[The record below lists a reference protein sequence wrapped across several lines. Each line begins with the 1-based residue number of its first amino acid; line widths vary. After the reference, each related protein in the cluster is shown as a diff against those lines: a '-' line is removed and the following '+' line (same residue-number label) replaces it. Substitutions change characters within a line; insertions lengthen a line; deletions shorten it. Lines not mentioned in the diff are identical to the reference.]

1 MSARSSSGPVP
12 GRDRGLGREIDELD
26 DDTLRFAVDVAQ
38 FVRHPLFIGSVF
50 ASALAVIGVVVL
62 VISGFGVNDHV
73 YVSLQLP
80 YLISGGFAG
89 LGMVITGAVL
99 GSILG
104 QRRDQAAA
112 DRELADVVDEIA
124 VVTRALTA
132 RRTAPVSGVLR

>member
-1 MSARSSSGPVP
+1 MSNTLGT
-12 GRDRGLGREIDELD
+12 GRDVSLGREVDGLD

-38 FVRHPLFIGSVF
+38 FVRHPLFVGSVF
-50 ASALAVIGVVVL
+50 ASLLAVVGVVVL

-89 LGMVITGAVL
+89 LGMVIVGAVL

-112 DRELADVVDEIA
+112 DRELADLVDEIA
-124 VVTRALTA
+124 LVTRALTTRMA
-132 RRTAPVSGVLR
+132 GGLR

>member
-1 MSARSSSGPVP
+1 MTSGATTVRAP
-12 GRDRGLGREIDELD
+12 GREAGLGREIDGLD

-50 ASALAVIGVVVL
+50 ASALVVIGVVVL

-104 QRRDQAAA
+104 QRRDQASA

-124 VVTRALTA
+124 AVTRALTTRMA
-132 RRTAPVSGVLR
+132 GGPR

>member
-1 MSARSSSGPVP
+1 MSTTPLP
-12 GRDRGLGREIDELD
+12 GRDRALGRQIDDLD

-38 FVRHPLFIGSVF
+38 FVRHPLFLGSVF
-50 ASALAVIGVVVL
+50 ASVLALIGVVVL
-62 VISGFGVNDHV
+62 VISGFGVNDQF

-89 LGMVITGAVL
+89 LGLVITGAVL

-112 DRELADVVDEIA
+112 DRELADVVDEVA
-124 VVTRALTA
+124 AVTRSLIA
-132 RRTAPVSGVLR
+132 RRRLVGGRP

>member
-1 MSARSSSGPVP
+1 MSNTLGT
-12 GRDRGLGREIDELD
+12 GRDVSLGREVDGLD

-38 FVRHPLFIGSVF
+38 FVRHPLFVGSVF
-50 ASALAVIGVVVL
+50 ASLLAVVGVVVL

-112 DRELADVVDEIA
+112 DRELADLVDEIA
-124 VVTRALTA
+124 LVTRALTTRMA
-132 RRTAPVSGVLR
+132 GGLR